1 MKIGLYFGSFNP
13 IHVGHLM
20 IAQYMLNE
28 AQLDKVLFVVSP
40 QNPLKENKDLLP
52 ADMRLKMVELSIQNN
67 AQFGIETIEF
77 TMPIPSYT
85 IDTLKALQFKYTNDK
100 LNIIMG
106 SDSLAQIHHWKAFE
120 DILTYNILVYNR
132 SNDFIN
138 PYPQKDNIQVFEN
151 NILNISATQI
161 RALLKANKSVK
172 YLVRDEIIDLLNQN
186 F

>member
-13 IHVGHLM
+13 IHIGHLT

-52 ADMRLKMVELSIQNN
+52 AELRLKMVELSIANN
-67 AQFGIETIEF
+67 AQFGAENIEF
-77 TMPIPSYT
+77 TMPKPSFT
-85 IDTLKALQFKYTNDK
+85 IDTLNALKLKYKNDE

-106 SDSLAQIHHWKAFE
+106 SDSLTQIHHWKAFE
-120 DILTYNILVYNR
+120 EILNYNILVYNR
-132 SNDFIN
+132 GNDFIN
-138 PYPQKDNIQVFEN
+138 PYPQKDNIKVFEN

-161 RALLKANKSVK
+161 REMLKQKKSIQ
-172 YLVRDEIIDLLNQN
+172 YMVRDEILPLLVVE
-186 F
+186 